1 MMRRIK
7 ELYFIGI
14 GVGFFGYVV
23 SCMVIAEIIIAT
35 ADFLTPT
42 KRK

>member
-1 MMRRIK
+1 MMRKIK

-23 SCMVIAEIIIAT
+23 LCMVIAESIIAVT
-35 ADFLTPT
+35 DFLTPA